1 MKGNFVN
8 SVLMGLCGLAWAVA
22 ATPIASAADA
32 PKVGILYPGPKG
44 PAPSVDALVKAL
56 GDLGYKDGESVTLDI
71 RYAEGKFDQIPA
83 LAKELVAKNPK
94 IIVAVAG
101 EALFAAAQA
110 TTTIPIV
117 SATGGGDLVKA
128 GLIKSVERPGG
139 NVTGMWLTSNEAAAA
154 RVETLKKMMPSMIKL
169 AVFVSATYPENQTL
183 LPVAEGA
190 AKRLRVAMQTY
201 TIVKPEELEGAIAAA
216 KAAGA
221 EAIMTLQGPLF
232 FFQRKLIADLALK
245 HKLPLAMS
253 ETLAG
258 DAGALLQVNP
268 DVPGCAARSATHV
281 DRILK
286 GAKPGDLAVERY
298 GGKQLV
304 INLKTAKALGMKV
317 DPSVLQGAK
326 IIE

>member
-1 MKGNFVN
+1 MESRFVK
-8 SVLMGLCGLAWAVA
+8 SLLIGLCALAWV
-22 ATPIASAADA
+22 ATPTTIASAADA
-32 PKVGILYPGPKG
+32 LKIGILFPGPKG

-56 GDLGYKDGESVTLDI
+56 GDLGYKDGQSVTLDI
-71 RYAEGKFDQIPA
+71 RYAGGKFDQLPE
-83 LAKELVAKNPK
+83 LAKDLVAQNPK

-128 GLIKSVERPGG
+128 GLIKSLEHPGG
-139 NVTGMWLTSNEAAAA
+139 NVTGMWLTSDEAAVA
-154 RVETLKKMMPSMIKL
+154 RVETLKKIMPSMSKL
-169 AVFVSATYPENQTL
+169 AVLTSATYPENQQL
-183 LPVAEGA
+183 LPVAEAA
-190 AKRLRVAMQTY
+190 AKRLGITLQAH
-201 TIVKPEELEGAIAAA
+201 TIAKPEELEGAIAAA
-216 KAAGA
+216 QAAGA
-221 EAIMTLQGPLF
+221 EAIMTLQGPF

-253 ETLAG
+253 EALAG

-268 DVPGCAARSATHV
+268 DVPGCAARAAAYV

-286 GAKPGDLAVERY
+286 GANPGDLAVERY
-298 GGKQLV
+298 GDKQLV
-304 INLKTAKALGMKV
+304 INLKTAKALGMRV
-317 DPSVLQGAK
+317 DPSAIQGAK